1 MYVERSAPGRVSLIS
16 KRLLKR
22 ILFPLF
28 AFVPLAYFL
37 PGLSIFYTLCGIY
50 DVTRNQRLNGA
61 LLQRYFLGNGLLTW
75 LLSPFNILMDLLAL
89 PHINKG
95 VYRLEDLPA
104 AWQGEVKRLIEVALK
119 ANLVAQLGEMTQ
131 QFPRTM
137 VFFKWYGHNVK
148 AFLDVPEFHRD
159 WRYVQ
164 TIGVSVFNKKVSTS
178 QHFGFLRASLRV
190 LYNLNDVTERSASIV
205 VGDETNFWCESKLF
219 VFDDTLMHQSLNQT
233 NQIRYCLFVDIVR
246 PTPLPRLIAFVIR
259 CIGILSRSFS
269 SMFYRNWKVF
279 ESKDRQDLYRTKFPL
294 IF

>member
-1 MYVERSAPGRVSLIS
+1 MYAGHTESGRVSSIGIL
-16 KRLLKR
+16 LLKR
-22 ILFPLF
+22 ILFPVLAF
-28 AFVPLAYFL
+28 APIAYLL
-37 PGLSIFYTLCGIY
+37 PRLSIFYALCGIY
-50 DVTRNQRLNGA
+50 DVSRNPRLNGS
-61 LLQRYFLGNGLLTW
+61 LLHRYFLGNGLLTW

-104 AWQGEVKRLIEVALK
+104 AWQEEVTRVIEVALK

-131 QFPRTM
+131 GFPRTM

-148 AFLDVPEFHRD
+148 AFLDVPEFHQD

-164 TIGVSVFNKKVSTS
+164 TVGVSVFNKKVSTS

-205 VGDETNFWCESKLF
+205 VGNKTNFWCENKLF

-246 PTPLPRLIAFVIR
+246 PTPLPRLMALVIR
-259 CIGILSRSFS
+259 CVGILSGSFS
-269 SMFYRNWKVF
+269 SMFYRHWKVL
-279 ESKDRQDLYRTKFPL
+279 KR
-294 IF
+294 